1 VAYLVRFS
9 LAATLVFAI
18 GCGGSQTDASGPDD
32 TGEPEAEA
40 LVFSEYAPIEIG
52 GIVHQPEG
60 LESAPDVNLRGQR
73 QAAWR
78 QGVNA
83 FRQGDAAGAAAAYA
97 GLLEQFGDEEVP
109 QPVLT
114 WATFVHLR
122 AHKNDEAAALTADLD
137 PADEALRG
145 HQAYVAAWSA
155 FRQADFERARDFI
168 VVAAKKWPS
177 SEGQRA
183 VVNDIVMMTA
193 RAGTPLAQAD
203 ELISDITGGNV
214 QQRYV
219 LLFRLHEQFVF
230 AGHYDLASEALGYIR
245 DVVLEGQALPHEDA
259 VGFGYR
265 RSDYE
270 FRMNRPEQ
278 AAALAIEAY
287 QGLEACGDG
296 CAGGTAEAVTQRLSD
311 LGRVFHTVFATS
323 LDEAFYAPATSLYEA
338 YISVPGRADTET
350 VRGYLSN
357 LQQTKENAHPA
368 QGKHDAQV
376 MSNVVIARRETV
388 QACYER
394 ALGWDPGL
402 AGQLTV
408 TLKIDASGAVTEVT
422 SEPAAGEEGLG
433 LVAACA
439 AERLSSWTF
448 PARTLPGMTSL
459 VYPFTLSTGAGGA
472 SDAAGGPGEA
482 AAPAPE
488 ATTAEG

>member
-18 GCGGSQTDASGPDD
+18 GCGGSQTDATGPEEPD
-32 TGEPEAEA
+32 EPEAED
-40 LVFSEYAPIEIG
+40 LVFNEYAPIDVS

-60 LESAPDVNLRGQR
+60 LESVPDVNLRGPR

-78 QGVNA
+78 QARNA
-83 FRQGDAAGAAAAYA
+83 YSQGDLAAAAEAYA
-97 GLLEQFGDEEVP
+97 SLLEEFGDDEVP
-109 QPVLT
+109 QPITT
-114 WATFVHLR
+114 WAAFVHLR
-122 AHKNDEAAALTADLD
+122 AHQNAEAAALTAELD

-145 HQAYVAAWSA
+145 HEAYVAAWAA
-155 FRQADFERARDFI
+155 FRQGDFERARDFI

-177 SEGQRA
+177 REGQRA

-230 AGHYDLASEALGYIR
+230 AGHYDLASETLGYIR

-270 FRMNRPEQ
+270 FRMNRPDQ
-278 AAALAIEAY
+278 AAALAIEAH
-287 QGLEACGDG
+287 QGLEACGEG
-296 CAGGTAEAVTQRLSD
+296 CAGDTAEAVTQRLSD

-376 MSNVVIARRETV
+376 MSNVVIARREAV
-388 QACYER
+388 QACYEQ
-394 ALGWDPGL
+394 ALGWDPSL
-402 AGQLTV
+402 AGQLTL
-408 TLKIDASGAVTEVT
+408 TMKIDPSGAVTEVT

-433 LVAACA
+433 LVATCA
-439 AERLSSWTF
+439 AERISAWTF
-448 PARTLPGMTSL
+448 PGRTLPGVTSL
-459 VYPFTLSTGAGGA
+459 VYPFTLSTGDGGA
-472 SDAAGGPGEA
+472 SDAADGPGEA
-482 AAPAPE
+482 SAPAAE
-488 ATTAEG
+488 STTAEG